1 MITSLP
7 EVILW
12 CDVQLTKDGFGIC
25 APDVKLDNCT
35 SISSVFNGR
44 KMTYLVDGVRTEG
57 YFSVDFTLKEL
68 SNVLCKLV
76 L

>member
-1 MITSLP
+1 MLTSLP
-7 EVILW
+7 GVILW

-35 SISSVFNGR
+35 SINTMFDGR
-44 KMTYLVDGVRTEG
+44 ETTYFVDGVPTKG

-68 SNVLCKLV
+68 SNVFCKLV